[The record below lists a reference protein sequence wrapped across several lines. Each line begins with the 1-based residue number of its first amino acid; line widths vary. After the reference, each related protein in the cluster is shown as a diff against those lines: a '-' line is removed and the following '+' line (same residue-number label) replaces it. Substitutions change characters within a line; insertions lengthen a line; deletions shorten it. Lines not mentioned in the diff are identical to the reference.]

1 MDFLIWLNTLVIM
14 VAVVVGLVLG
24 LYENRKIVEAL
35 ARIGETAARNERL
48 SMAILNRVAQQ
59 SGQSV

>member
-1 MDFLIWLNTLVIM
+1 M